1 MAGAGIT
8 QSICLPLLSVYQLST
23 NGTAQVRASGL
34 PTPFPSSRVA
44 FLSGLVKAP
53 WFRILPA
60 RSAVSTRAV
69 TARRVGPTSRTWD
82 SCGSV

>member
-60 RSAVSTRAV
+60 RSAVS
-69 TARRVGPTSRTWD
+69 SE
-82 SCGSV
+82 SSHS